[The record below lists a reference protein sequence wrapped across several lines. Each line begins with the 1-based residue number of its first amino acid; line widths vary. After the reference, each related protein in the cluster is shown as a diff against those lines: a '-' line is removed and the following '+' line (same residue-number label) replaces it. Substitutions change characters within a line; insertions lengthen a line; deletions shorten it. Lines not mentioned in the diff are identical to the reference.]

1 MHVSSI
7 IMHNMIIE
15 SEWEHPVYDPEPY
28 HPQGPLATLDQ
39 QVPIAFAVFLVM
51 RQEIQ
56 DANTHSQLQD
66 DLVEHFVDAQR
77 KQRLVLFVIHLF
89 EFYFDFKL
97 LFLCMN
103 NNLNNLYGS
112 GGCISCRLTA
122 ELFLEALAQRWE
134 CLFQK
139 FRPNL

>member
-1 MHVSSI
+1 V
-7 IMHNMIIE
+7 
-15 SEWEHPVYDPEPY
+15 PV
-28 HPQGPLATLDQ
+28 
-39 QVPIAFAVFLVM
+39 AFAIFLAM
-51 RQEIQ
+51 CQEIR

-97 LFLCMN
+97 LFVCMN

-122 ELFLEALAQRWE
+122 ALFLAASAQRRGGNAFFKKIDRIYNKMS
-134 CLFQK
+134 CVGLLGRRLGARLGNL
-139 FRPNL
+139 RPAYRN